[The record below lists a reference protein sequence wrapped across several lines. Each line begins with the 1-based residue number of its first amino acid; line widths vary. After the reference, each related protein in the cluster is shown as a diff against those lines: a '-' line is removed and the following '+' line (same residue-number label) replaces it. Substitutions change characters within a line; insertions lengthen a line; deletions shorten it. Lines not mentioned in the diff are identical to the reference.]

1 MSIKGAGRQTGL
13 FLHLERAFCCN
24 AQKTWQSD
32 PVAVL
37 TNAKQ
42 VGAPHEAARRTGQR
56 EGNHLWP
63 PAPDLTDLQSV
74 FRFLLTQG
82 RAF

>member
-1 MSIKGAGRQTGL
+1 MGG
-13 FLHLERAFCCN
+13 
-24 AQKTWQSD
+24 
-32 PVAVL
+32 P
-37 TNAKQ
+37 KQ

-56 EGNHLWP
+56 EGSHLWP